1 MGKQMAETV
10 FRLFL
15 TEVKA
20 FLAFEFNWE
29 RLPCFLA
36 GACVVAG
43 CDVDVDAGCGFGG
56 AANPALALTWLTDAG
71 AVSVERERVPAILG

>member
-1 MGKQMAETV
+1 MAETV

-20 FLAFEFNWE
+20 FLAFDFNWE

-43 CDVDVDAGCGFGG
+43 CDVDAGCSFGG
-56 AANPALALTWLTDAG
+56 AANPELPLTWLTDAG